1 MAILAELHK
10 DHINLTRLLDILR
23 AKVGKLRA
31 GTRPNF
37 RLLADAV
44 DYVSD
49 YADRHHHPIEDQMFA
64 FFKERDPGLDAL
76 MEKCSAQ
83 HRRLHAASH
92 ELSDAIDSILNDTP
106 MPMNEFIDRLE
117 AYIGEQK
124 GHLDFEEAEVFPA
137 LERAAQPGDWE
148 ELDEQ
153 LPKNEDPLFGE
164 NRSEEYLDLYRE
176 LVRDM
181 KA

>member
-1 MAILAELHK
+1 MSILAELHN
-10 DHINLTRLLDILR
+10 DHINLDRLLDILR

-64 FFKERDPGLDAL
+64 YFQGRDSGLDRL
-76 MEKCSAQ
+76 MEECASQ

-106 MPMNEFIDRLE
+106 MPMETFVDRLE

-124 GHLDFEEAEVFPA
+124 GHLDYEETKIFPA
-137 LERAAQPGDWE
+137 LDSIAGAGDWD
-148 ELDEQ
+148 ELDKL
-153 LPKNEDPLFGE
+153 LPKNDDPLFGE
-164 NRSEEYLDLYRE
+164 NRSEQYLELYRE
-176 LVRDM
+176 LVQDM